1 MKKLTLSV
9 AALAVCGT
17 VIASCH
23 SSVSTAARPW
33 TTPASPATLLW
44 RGDNMAGA
52 KSRLHAGDAQL
63 REAYDALLR
72 DADVALTAGPF
83 TVMDKHRVPPSGDK
97 HDYMSLAPYW
107 WPDSTKPN
115 GLPFIRRDGDVNP
128 ESRLDTDS
136 PRFLRMSDA
145 VETLVLAYYFSD
157 DPRYA
162 ARAELLIRKWFLD
175 PPTRMNPNLRFAQA
189 VPGVTDGRGIGI
201 IDTRNLSTI
210 VDAVRILRGAPG
222 WTPADEAGMVAWCR
236 SFAQWL
242 QTSTQGKEEQRQTNN
257 HGTWYD
263 AQLASLALFVGD
275 TSLARRLIADAGP
288 QRIAKQIAPDG
299 KMPEELARTR
309 PMHYTLFNIEPF
321 ARLAELGR
329 NVGVDLWHYEAPNGA
344 SLRKAVMFIAPYLDP
359 RATFPYKEITPADPE
374 EFLKSLR
381 QASEAYHDPALD
393 AAILAMRSRRAR
405 EDRSLLLY
413 LDAAVPSTN
422 TANALDSLTDHV
434 LQVAATRLRDA
445 ATRMDPRKGYP
456 RSTKSDGRWDV
467 TPANAWTSGFFAG
480 ELWQMYELTRDPSWR
495 PLAQRWTAGLEP
507 NKSRTDTHDL
517 GFLIFDSFGLGYR
530 LTGDAH
536 DSAVVIDASRSLAT
550 RFSPAVGAIKSWD
563 VEGATDARRT
573 WKYPVIVD
581 NLMNLE
587 MLFWASA
594 HGGDPAWRQIAERH
608 ALTSSKAL
616 VRDDGSTVHVALF
629 DPTTGAQTGR
639 VTWQGYAD
647 TSVWARGQA
656 WAIYGFTGAYE
667 ATSNP
672 ALLLTAERVADWFAA
687 HLAGDDVPYW
697 DFSDPRIPNTERDA
711 SAAAIAASGL
721 FELARAAGSADGPKY
736 QVYAERILSAVCSK
750 YVASSGDAI
759 LAHSV
764 GGKPQGSEIDV
775 GMVYADYYLLE
786 AIARYRGVRPGVVA
800 GQ

>member
-1 MKKLTLSV
+1 MTKPFWSLPLFSI
-9 AALAVCGT
+9 AGALLAG
-17 VIASCH
+17 CH
-23 SSVSTAARPW
+23 VSGSMSPRPS
-33 TTPASPATLLW
+33 TNAHAPATLLW
-44 RGDNMAGA
+44 RGENMARA
-52 KSRLHAGDAQL
+52 KSRLRAGDAHL
-63 REAYDALLR
+63 RDAYDALLR
-72 DADVALTAGPF
+72 DADAALTAGPF

-107 WPDSTKPN
+107 WPDNTKPS

-157 DPRYA
+157 DQRYA

-175 PPTRMNPNLRFAQA
+175 PSTRMNPNLRYAQA

-201 IDTRNLSTI
+201 IDTRSLSTI

-222 WTPADEAGMVAWCR
+222 WTSADEAAMVAWCR
-236 SFAQWL
+236 SFVQWL

-275 TSLARRLIADAGP
+275 TSLAHRLIADAGP
-288 QRIAKQIAPDG
+288 QRIARQIAPDG

-329 NVGVDLWHYEAPNGA
+329 NVGVDLWHYQAPNGA
-344 SLRKAVMFIAPYLDP
+344 SLHNAVMFIAPYLDP
-359 RATFPYKEITPADPE
+359 HVAFPYKEITPADPE

-381 QASEAYHDPALD
+381 QASEAYHDAALD

-413 LDAAVPSTN
+413 PDAAVPRT
-422 TANALDSLTDHV
+422 TAATALDSLTDRV
-434 LQVAATRLRDA
+434 LQVASTRLRDA
-445 ATRMDPRKGYP
+445 GTRMDPRNGYP
-456 RSTKSDGRWDV
+456 RSTKADGRWDV

-495 PLAQRWTAGLEP
+495 ALAERWTTGLEL

-517 GFLIFDSFGLGYR
+517 GFLVFDSFGLGYR

-536 DSAVVIDASRSLAT
+536 DSAVVIDASRSLVK
-550 RFSPAVGAIKSWD
+550 RFSPVVGAIKSWD
-563 VEGATDARRT
+563 LEGATDARRT
-573 WKYPVIVD
+573 WRYPVIVD
-581 NLMNLE
+581 NLMNLD
-587 MLFWASA
+587 MLFWASS
-594 HGGDPAWRQIAERH
+594 HGGDPAWRQVAERH
-608 ALTSSKAL
+608 ALTSSKAH

-629 DPTTGAQTGR
+629 DPTSGALTGR

-656 WAIYGFTGAYE
+656 WAIYGFTSAFE

-672 ALLLTAERVADWFAA
+672 ALLLTAERVADWFVA
-687 HLAGDDVPYW
+687 HLPSDDVPYW
-697 DFSDPRIPNTERDA
+697 DFSDPRIPNAERDA

-736 QVYAERILSAVCSK
+736 EVYAERILSALCSK
-750 YVASSGDAI
+750 YVAPSGDAI

-764 GGKPQGSEIDV
+764 GGKPQGTEIDV

-786 AIARYRGVRPGVVA
+786 AIARYRGLRPGLVA
-800 GQ
+800 ER